1 MQIVDECGLFIG
13 VFLDGEH
20 VDIVQYVAYHF
31 RFGTVI
37 FQQQILFLD
46 FLRLFKLHFRRKLLH
61 LLIQHPLYLL
71 GISLEYFL
79 YFGDVFEVFFLIL
92 LAYAGA
98 CTVLDMVFQAY
109 IELPCPDVFG
119 REIQVAGA

>member
-1 MQIVDECGLFIG
+1 M
-13 VFLDGEH
+13 
-20 VDIVQYVAYHF
+20 QYVAYHF

-79 YFGDVFEVFFLIL
+79 YFGNVFEVFFLIL

-98 CTVLDMVFQAY
+98 CAVLDVIFQAY

-119 REIQVAGA
+119 REIQIAGA

>member
-1 MQIVDECGLFIG
+1 MPGIPHQEL
-13 VFLDGEH
+13 
-20 VDIVQYVAYHF
+20 
-31 RFGTVI
+31 
-37 FQQQILFLD
+37 
-46 FLRLFKLHFRRKLLH
+46 RKLLH

-98 CTVLDMVFQAY
+98 CGGNEV
-109 IELPCPDVFG
+109 
-119 REIQVAGA
+119 

>member
-46 FLRLFKLHFRRKLLH
+46 FLRLFKLHFRSKLLH

-98 CTVLDMVFQAY
+98 CAVLDVVFQAY
-109 IELPCPDVFG
+109 IEFPCPNVFG